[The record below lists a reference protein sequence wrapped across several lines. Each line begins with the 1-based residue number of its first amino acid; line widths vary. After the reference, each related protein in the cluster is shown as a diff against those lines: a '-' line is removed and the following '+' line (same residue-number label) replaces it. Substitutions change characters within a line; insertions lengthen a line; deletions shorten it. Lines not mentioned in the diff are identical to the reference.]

1 MTWDS
6 EIEVPPNLE
15 NILQMASLYDGYIV
29 VTKGDP
35 LNRNRVRVCCP
46 ELWGEGEEN
55 WSNWLDV
62 AGTPVG
68 SGKLAGDAGI
78 HWPCLPG
85 QRVLVGYSSL
95 DPLTQFIIPAGIWS
109 SQSQAGKQEMPL
121 EAKYA
126 ADNGEAHKIN
136 IIKTEAGH
144 TLGFNNVAGK
154 ETLFLVDWT
163 GQGIFMTAFS
173 KGEDKDAGPNQA
185 TPSRE
190 AETRLARLT
199 IDGT

>member
-15 NILQMASLYDGYIV
+15 NILQMASLYDAYIV
-29 VTKGDP
+29 VTEGDP

-68 SGKLAGDAGI
+68 SGKLKGDAGI

-85 QRVLVGYSSL
+85 QRVLVGLFQFRSVDTICYSRRYLVKPKS
-95 DPLTQFIIPAGIWS
+95 GR
-109 SQSQAGKQEMPL
+109 
-121 EAKYA
+121 
-126 ADNGEAHKIN
+126 
-136 IIKTEAGH
+136 KTGNA
-144 TLGFNNVAGK
+144 
-154 ETLFLVDWT
+154 
-163 GQGIFMTAFS
+163 
-173 KGEDKDAGPNQA
+173 P
-185 TPSRE
+185 
-190 AETRLARLT
+190 
-199 IDGT
+199 